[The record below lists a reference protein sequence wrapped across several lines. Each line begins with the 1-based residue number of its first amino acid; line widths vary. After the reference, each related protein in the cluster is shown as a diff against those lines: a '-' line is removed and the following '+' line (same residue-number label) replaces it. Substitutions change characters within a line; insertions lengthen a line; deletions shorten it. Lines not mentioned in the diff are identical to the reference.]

1 MNRELLRF
9 MRASKGMTQQ
19 ELADL
24 MGVTQTLVYAY
35 EKGRKPI
42 AEHRVDQIRAI
53 FGDDYIEQAKQFLRE
68 VRENEEI

>member
-1 MNRELLRF
+1 MNKELLRF

-24 MGVTQTLVYAY
+24 MGVTQSLVYAY

-42 AEHRVDQIRAI
+42 AEHRVQQLRNI
-53 FGDDYIEQAKQFLRE
+53 FSDDYIERCRRFL
-68 VRENEEI
+68 NG

>member
-1 MNRELLRF
+1 MNKELLRF

-24 MGVTQTLVYAY
+24 MGVTQALIYAY

-42 AEHRVDQIRAI
+42 AEHRVQQLRNI
-53 FGDDYIEQAKQFLRE
+53 FTDDYIARCRRFLDAK
-68 VRENEEI
+68 

>member
-1 MNRELLRF
+1 MNKELLRF

-24 MGVTQTLVYAY
+24 MGVTQSLIYAY

-42 AEHRVDQIRAI
+42 AEHRVQQLRNI
-53 FGDDYIEQAKQFLRE
+53 FTDDYIARCRRFL
-68 VRENEEI
+68 NG